1 MLGLLGVGMGLLV
14 HQVAMHC
21 FERGALMAAL
31 WNMHTALMDAEVLSL
46 EEHIQVS
53 PDAIALQRVQWQ
65 QCETLGIVCCSMPML
80 ALHMLCNYW
89 NLRSPLKKERCR

>member
-1 MLGLLGVGMGLLV
+1 MGLRFWAEDITRNHPDKGKRVLGLLGVGLGLLV

-31 WNMHTALMDAEVLSL
+31 WNMHTALMDVEVLSL

-53 PDAIALQRVQWQ
+53 PDAVALQRVQWQ
-65 QCETLGIVCCSMPML
+65 QWDTLGQ
-80 ALHMLCNYW
+80 LHVVLC
-89 NLRSPLKKERCR
+89 LC